1 MTRQLIFNA
10 DDYGLSPAVSSGILA
25 AMRSGVVRST
35 TVMANLATPAE
46 FQELRDWLESPAAAD
61 RGCTAGCHLNL
72 SCGPPLL
79 AAYSQQLLRVG
90 PDGASWLDKTQALQS
105 VTWENRDL
113 AAVAAHEWELQ
124 LRALLASGIPV
135 SHIDSHHHV
144 HLLQPLFPIAL
155 ELAQRHGLGLRTR
168 RKYRSLAR
176 ASGVA
181 TPDSL
186 LEGYFGEGNID
197 RHSLLRLLADA
208 DGEAVEVMCHPGSVD
223 DTLRAR
229 SGYFAE
235 REQEL
240 DLLASPE
247 LADDLETIGWELKGY
262 LWTTSAAG

>member
-10 DDYGLSPAVSSGILA
+10 DDYGLSPAVSAGILA
-25 AMRSGVVRST
+25 AMRRGVVRST

-46 FQELRDWLESPAAAD
+46 LEDLRDWLGSAEAAA

-79 AAYSQQLLRVG
+79 AAYPEQLLR
-90 PDGASWLDKTQALQS
+90 DGLEGVRWLDKAQALQS
-105 VTWENRDL
+105 VTWEDRDL

-124 LRALLASGIPV
+124 LRALLASGVPV

-181 TPDSL
+181 TPDTL
-186 LEGYFGEGNID
+186 LEGYFGEGSIA

-223 DTLRAR
+223 DALRAR
-229 SGYFAE
+229 SGYLAE
-235 REQEL
+235 RETEL

-247 LADDLETIGWELKGY
+247 LAADLETMGWELKGY
-262 LWTTSAAG
+262 LWTTAASG